1 MRQNQQYKSAEYT
14 SQELGSTEKSD
25 VNDLQSQIT
34 ENDDSLWTEVGTMKD
49 TDYNMQS
56 QLDTNSGQI

>member
-34 ENDDSLWTEVGTMKD
+34 ENDDSLWTEVGTIKD

-56 QLDTNSGQI
+56 QLDTHSGQI